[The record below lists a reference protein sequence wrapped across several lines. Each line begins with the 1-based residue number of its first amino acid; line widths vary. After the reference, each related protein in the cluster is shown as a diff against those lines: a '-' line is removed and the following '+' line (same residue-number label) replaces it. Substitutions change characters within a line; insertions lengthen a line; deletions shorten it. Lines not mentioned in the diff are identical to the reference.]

1 MADQPMPDPSQMQ
14 SVPDPQAMQGAPMH
28 QGMQEGGSAP
38 MMQPQQPVPDPVT
51 EDGDEFTARD
61 RLELQLLL
69 SAERMS
75 KAADMM
81 TATDDAAKAADYATA
96 AQRLTQAAVLLAPQ
110 EAADDALSARGG
122 VADAQY
128 VQAQDTAT
136 KGLRRRVQ

>member
-14 SVPDPQAMQGAPMH
+14 SVPDPQSMQGAPMH
-28 QGMQEGGSAP
+28 QGMQEGGPAP
-38 MMQPQQPVPDPVT
+38 MMQPVPSPVA